1 MRILLVI
8 RTICNTIVYKSNL
21 FLLLLLSG
29 CQQPEQLVER
39 QIYVFGTLVNI
50 SVWHADPEQANQSI
64 DDIDQLFKNMHK
76 QWHAWKPGR
85 LQDINQALRQGHSV
99 QLTVDEAAFMRRVID
114 LSQRSNHYF
123 NPTIGEL
130 INLWGFHT
138 DEYPITSPPPTEKA
152 IKLLAEQLI
161 TVDNLQLNELTLTA
175 DNRHIWLDF
184 GGIAKGLAVDQAI
197 DIIRSYGIENAI
209 VNAGGDLRSIGHK
222 GDRAWQIGIQ
232 SPQNQGVIASLQIEQ
247 DEAVF
252 TSGNYQRYKAY
263 NGKRYPHII
272 DGRSGLPVQDII
284 SATVIAED
292 GVTADAA
299 ATALIVAGL
308 DQWQQVA
315 TALKLNKILLIDG
328 ENHCI
333 TTESM
338 HKRLINLISTCE
350 SINL

>member
-1 MRILLVI
+1 MRKIL
-8 RTICNTIVYKSNL
+8 T
-21 FLLLLLSG
+21 LLLCTVLLSS
-29 CQQPEQLVER
+29 CFNPQYDSHQR
-39 QIYVFGTLVNI
+39 QIFVFGTLVDI
-50 SVWHADPEQANQSI
+50 TIWHHDAVRTEQAMG
-64 DDIDQLFKNMHK
+64 DIDNLFKNMHQ

-114 LSQRSNHYF
+114 LSQRTNHYF

-152 IKLLAEQLI
+152 INLLAEQLI

-175 DNRHIWLDF
+175 DNSHIWLDF

-222 GDRAWQIGIQ
+222 GNRAWQIGIQ
-232 SPQNQGVIASLQIEQ
+232 SPQNQGVIASLKIEQ

-272 DGRSGLPVQDII
+272 DGRSGMPVQDII

-315 TALKLNKILLIDG
+315 TALRLNNILLIDS

-350 SINL
+350 IINLQ

>member
-1 MRILLVI
+1 MNKIL
-8 RTICNTIVYKSNL
+8 T
-21 FLLLLLSG
+21 LLLCTVLLSS
-29 CQQPEQLVER
+29 CFNPQYDSHQR
-39 QIYVFGTLVNI
+39 QIFVFGTLVDI
-50 SVWHADPEQANQSI
+50 TIWHHDAVRAEQAMGDI
-64 DDIDQLFKNMHK
+64 DDLFKNMHQ

-85 LQDINQALRQGHSV
+85 LQNINTTLRAGQTIE
-99 QLTVDEAAFMRRVID
+99 LTPDEAAFMRQVIE
-114 LSQRSNHYF
+114 LSKRADHHF
-123 NPTIGEL
+123 NPAIGAL

-138 DEYPITSPPPTEKA
+138 DDYPITSPPPTIEA
-152 IKLLAEQLI
+152 IQQLANQQI
-161 TVDNLQLNELTLTA
+161 TVNNLHLNDLVLSA
-175 DNRHIWLDF
+175 DNQHIWLDF

-197 DIIRSYGIENAI
+197 AIIRDYGIENAI
-209 VNAGGDLRSIGHK
+209 VNAGGDLRSIGQK
-222 GDRAWQIGIQ
+222 GDRAWRIGIQ
-232 SPQNQGVIASLQIEQ
+232 SPKNQGVLAELQIIG

-252 TSGNYQRYKAY
+252 TSGNYQRYKAFD
-263 NGKRYPHII
+263 GKRYAHII
-272 DGRSGLPVQDII
+272 DGRTGLPVQDII

-315 TALKLNKILLIDG
+315 TALRLNNILLIDS

-350 SINL
+350 IINLQ